1 MNRLKKPICDKCEEE
16 QVSFKKLKKIKKDGK
31 KIYLCSS
38 CYIENRKNHRKE
50 TIETQGI
57 EEELKEI
64 NRQYKREKGYSR
76 KSYEKKVLILGLPK
90 KRKPINLEVENK
102 YIPKRYKKQK
112 QKQKQLQESEIPIKI
127 KGSNIKKNKQ
137 KSSSYLT
144 IEESR
149 NILRIFMSRGLSFDE
164 AVEKK
169 KELVKRLSETR
180 KKLRQENKPEEIII
194 SKQQMLQE
202 LWNS

>member
-1 MNRLKKPICDKCEEE
+1 M
-16 QVSFKKLKKIKKDGK
+16 
-31 KIYLCSS
+31 
-38 CYIENRKNHRKE
+38 
-50 TIETQGI
+50 
-57 EEELKEI
+57 
-64 NRQYKREKGYSR
+64 
-76 KSYEKKVLILGLPK
+76 PK